1 MAKISNKGVLPSAAL
16 SRALN
21 IVGRASGKTDAS
33 YEMVQVEVKNG
44 KLTVRC
50 FNGTMG
56 ILASI
61 PVEDQGNG
69 FDAIVNAQAFAS
81 LVGSMNGPVTL
92 MPEGK
97 KGLKVECG
105 SLHHFFVVSALNFA
119 VSKKIGFQV
128 LCFLTLRCYLISP
141 P

>member
-1 MAKISNKGVLPSAAL
+1 MTKVCNKGTLPSTAL

-21 IVGRASGKTDAS
+21 VVGRASGKIDPS
-33 YEMVQVEVKNG
+33 YEMVQLEVKNG
-44 KLTVRC
+44 KLTGRC

-61 PVEDQGNG
+61 PVADQGSG

-81 LVGSMNGPVTL
+81 LAGSMNGPITL
-92 MPEGK
+92 TPEGR

-105 SLHHFFVVSALNFA
+105 SVSVTLNSTTKAL
-119 VSKKIGFQV
+119 
-128 LCFLTLRCYLISP
+128 P
-141 P
+141 